1 MSKLSPRDAM
11 MAKYLAQAAKSKHEN
26 RMVFNHICIRV
37 EDLDAA
43 VSLFRESFGIDGFLS
58 PGGEVTSAIEVE
70 GARMNKI
77 SNKVTPGIPVELIE
91 IEDSHAASGF

>member
-1 MSKLSPRDAM
+1 MSKLGPMDAM
-11 MAKYLAQAAKSKHEN
+11 MAKYLAQAAKSKREN

-58 PGGEVTSAIEVE
+58 PGGETFDEEREYRVAWLEE
-70 GARMNKI
+70 HDMYLEI
-77 SNKVTPGIPVELIE
+77 SQFEKPQ
-91 IEDSHAASGF
+91 